1 MKDKIRH
8 ITWGD
13 GIVTE
18 MQGKYI
24 RVCFDDAEVGTK
36 LFIYPDAFEKH
47 MKYYD
52 SQLQSHAEK
61 IIRERRENN
70 EVAIRLEQQKKQQAA
85 LAARV
90 KLLELRSK
98 QRKTAAHRRKKTEV
112 KKQDEE
118 K

>member
-1 MKDKIRH
+1 MQDRIKH

-13 GIVTE
+13 GTVTE

-24 RVCFDDAEVGTK
+24 QVCFDDTDIGCRT
-36 LFIYPDAFEKH
+36 FIYPDAFEKH

-52 SQLQSHAEK
+52 NQLQSDAEK
-61 IIRERRENN
+61 IILQRRENDEN
-70 EVAIRLEQQKKQQAA
+70 ARRLERQKKQQAA

-90 KLLELRSK
+90 KLLELKSNQKRTVK
-98 QRKTAAHRRKKTEV
+98 LTRKKTEL
-112 KKQDEE
+112 KNQQE